1 VVSNIDMCKTKA
13 LMSMMKNLGMDY
25 SVIGDIDDF
34 PLEVLNLIDIFSI
47 DKKYLLDNDKI
58 KEDLISDIQLHTV
71 NS

>member
-1 VVSNIDMCKTKA
+1 MCKTKA